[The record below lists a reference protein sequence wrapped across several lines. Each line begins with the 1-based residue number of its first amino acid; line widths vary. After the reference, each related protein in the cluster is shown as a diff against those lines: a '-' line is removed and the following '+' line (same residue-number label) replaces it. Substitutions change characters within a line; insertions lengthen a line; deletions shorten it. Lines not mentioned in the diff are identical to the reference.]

1 MKNLHLKYLFLLL
14 CVLILAAGCTGKG
27 TDTSETQS
35 TDQEKTVKWKT
46 VYPGVYDETEQE
58 LFDITKEY
66 LSGGPEELAKK
77 LEEQQAGKVGIGDMK
92 LNHALSPL
100 KDYTLEANSM
110 VASAERVY
118 PLIPLYTD
126 PEYAKKTKHNG
137 LIAASIT
144 IQPGYGFAYIPK
156 GTDIWISSDDPAPGR
171 GLDHELTFYKPI
183 HAGDT
188 LNGVLTLQ
196 TITDITDPE
205 GSKVRS
211 LRCVGTGD
219 VYNQDG
225 ELVLSAFY
233 SGIETFKIFK
243 DRSMAEYYDGPLTI
257 AVNKPD
263 GYWDRIRDRH
273 YYTDADWEYIKE
285 LWGKEEVRGSKTR
298 YWEDVNVGDEPVWTV
313 DGPFEDAGRTTEHF
327 AVREILMSGDADD
340 IEDKLYRDDN
350 GIYRLKD
357 TSSLSSGGPMMG
369 GAPPGGQMPGGQ
381 AGGAPG
387 GQMGTPQ
394 GDQAGGAP
402 GGQLPGVQ
410 AQGQGGMPEGREGGA
425 PGGQMGTPPGGQAA
439 STASDDPK
447 VRSSFQNTV
456 GAQYATRIVTNW
468 MGDDGWMYKFA
479 WRLAFSMDVGRN
491 QFPEDFDRPSYLY
504 KVPYL
509 KEQGKFMLTHGFE
522 GDLAITKAYVCDKYV
537 KDGKHYVDLVVWLET
552 IDNEVWSECY
562 AVVELPSREDKK

>member
-1 MKNLHLKYLFLLL
+1 MKNRQFIHLLGLL
-14 CVLILAAGCTGKG
+14 CVLLLAAGCNGKG
-27 TDTSETQS
+27 TDTSETKS
-35 TDQEKTVKWKT
+35 TDQKKTVEWKT
-46 VYPGVYDETEQE
+46 VYPGVYDAEEQE
-58 LFDITKEY
+58 LFNTTKDY
-66 LSGGPEELAKK
+66 LSGDSKVLMEKLA
-77 LEEQQAGKVGIGDMK
+77 EQQAGKVGIGDMK

-100 KDYTLEANSM
+100 KDYTPTTDSL
-110 VASAERVY
+110 VAAARKVY

-126 PEYAKKTKHNG
+126 QEYAKKTIYKG
-137 LIAASIT
+137 IIAASIT
-144 IQPGYGFAYIPK
+144 VQPGYGFAYIPK

-188 LNGVLTLQ
+188 LNGVLTSQ

-205 GSKVRS
+205 GSKVRKF
-211 LRCVGTGD
+211 RCVGTGD

-225 ELVLSAFY
+225 ELVISAFY
-233 SGIETFKIFK
+233 SGIETFRIFE

-263 GYWDRIRDRH
+263 GYWDRIRGRH
-273 YYTDADWEYIKE
+273 YYTDADWEYIKD
-285 LWGKEEVRGSKTR
+285 LWSREEIRGSKTR
-298 YWEDVNVGDEPVWTV
+298 YWEDVNIGDEPTWTV

-327 AVREILMSGDADD
+327 AVREILMSGKADD
-340 IEDKLYRDDN
+340 IEEKLYRDDN

-357 TSSLSSGGPMMG
+357 KSSLDSGGPMMG

-381 AGGAPG
+381 AGG
-387 GQMGTPQ
+387 
-394 GDQAGGAP
+394 
-402 GGQLPGVQ
+402 V
-410 AQGQGGMPEGREGGA
+410 
-425 PGGQMGTPPGGQAA
+425 PGGQMGTPPGGQMPGGQAQGQVGMAEGREGGAPGGQTGTPPGGQAA
-439 STASDDPK
+439 TAASDDPK
-447 VRSSFQNTV
+447 VRSSFQNTI

-468 MGDDGWMYKFA
+468 MGDDGWMHKFA

-509 KEQGKFMLTHGFE
+509 REQGKFMLTHGFE
-522 GDLAITKAYVCDKYV
+522 GDLAITKAYVCDKYI
-537 KDGKHYVDLVVWLET
+537 KDGKYYVDLVVWLET

-562 AVVELPSREDKK
+562 AVVELPSRSDKR